1 MADLEDSIDQLAAA
15 TGFSGVVRVDRSGR
29 VELARAY
36 GLAHPGW
43 DLANTVD
50 TRFAVA
56 SGNKGLTALT
66 VARLIK
72 EGRLSLATTAR
83 SVLGAD
89 LPLVD
94 DEVTVEQLL
103 AHRSGIGDYFDEETI
118 ESATD

>member
-1 MADLEDSIDQLAAA
+1 MADLEESIDRLAAT
-15 TGFSGVVRVDRSGR
+15 TGFSGVVRVDRGGR
-29 VELARAY
+29 TAFARAY
-36 GLAHPGW
+36 GLAHRGLEVP
-43 DLANTVD
+43 NTVD
-50 TRFAVA
+50 TRFGVA

-66 VARLIK
+66 VASLIE

-94 DEVTVEQLL
+94 DEVTVEELL

-118 ESATD
+118 ESAT